1 MRYSPINN
9 RNPPLKVAE
18 TQIWPNLGSGV
29 LLFWIFSQ
37 SRVGGS
43 YHFEF
48 KKYPFL
54 TVFPL
59 ISAKKRPKKVQNFL
73 ARFARRP
80 IFFWGSYYFEYFSNL
95 GSGGLIE
102 GGFLL
107 LIGLYQLHSSSW
119 VFGPKIRSQ
128 SNSRYY
134 FGSLHVWVMG
144 SVCDDAGSTGNATCA
159 AHNGDRTTCEGTD
172 DGTGS
177 DCVYTV
183 IDRNIDGLHDDR
195 M

>member
-1 MRYSPINN
+1 MGHSSRYSLLII
-9 RNPPLKVAE
+9 PPLKVAE

-43 YHFEF
+43 YYFEF
-48 KKYPFL
+48 QKYKIL

-59 ISAKKRPKKVQNFL
+59 ISAKNRPKKSKKFL

-80 IFFWGSYYFEYFSNL
+80 IFFWGSYYFDFFSNL

-107 LIGLYQLHSSSW
+107 LIGLYCLKNRILLVVNQDISCQEPPPLPRKPPLVFESSDFEISRFW
-119 VFGPKIRSQ
+119 PKLGPQ
-128 SNSRYY
+128 
-134 FGSLHVWVMG
+134 FWAL
-144 SVCDDAGSTGNATCA
+144 
-159 AHNGDRTTCEGTD
+159 
-172 DGTGS
+172 
-177 DCVYTV
+177 
-183 IDRNIDGLHDDR
+183 
-195 M
+195 